1 MSLLDQHLT
10 LRRTVEDYANAR
22 EAALTGYASALREL
36 SQVRAD
42 LAQFGDLLWPYNALP
57 ELTLEDFTQDL
68 DRRLWQ
74 LVFDRTEIPRYMDA
88 QARTDFNRSLRETPP
103 AFTVENVRSTLVSA
117 ASQVDLMFARGL
129 YDLFCKRP
137 RHLRTNAREP
147 FKLPAKLIWSM
158 MVATD
163 WLRVDRLQL
172 RYDAT
177 HKINDLDRVL
187 STLAGEDFHPD
198 TLPTKINAAWQQS
211 NVYEDAMLKV
221 RGFRNGN
228 LHVWIKRQDVID
240 KANRVIADYAGPSL
254 AADSEKTGPR

>member
-1 MSLLDQHLT
+1 
-10 LRRTVEDYANAR
+10 
-22 EAALTGYASALREL
+22 
-36 SQVRAD
+36 
-42 LAQFGDLLWPYNALP
+42 
-57 ELTLEDFTQDL
+57 
-68 DRRLWQ
+68 
-74 LVFDRTEIPRYMDA
+74 MDA
-88 QARTDFNRSLRETPP
+88 QARAEFNRSLLETPP

-147 FKLPAKLIWSM
+147 FKLPPKIIWSM
-158 MVATD
+158 MIATD
-163 WLRVDRLQL
+163 WLRVDDGLRL

-177 HKINDLDRVL
+177 HKLNDLDRVL
-187 STLAGEDFHPD
+187 STLAGEDFHPY
-198 TLPTKINAAWQQS
+198 TLATKINTAWQHS

-254 AADSEKTGPR
+254 AVDSERTVRR